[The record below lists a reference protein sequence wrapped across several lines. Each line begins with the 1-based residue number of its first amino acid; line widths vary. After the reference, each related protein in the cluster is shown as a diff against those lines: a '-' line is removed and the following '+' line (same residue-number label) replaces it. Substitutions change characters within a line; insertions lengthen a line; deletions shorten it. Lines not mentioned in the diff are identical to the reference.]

1 MNWQA
6 INFDWNQVR
15 AFLATVEEG
24 TLSAAARALG
34 QTQPTVGRQVAA
46 LEEHLGVTLFERS
59 GRVLQLTPSGFELVE
74 HVREMG
80 EAATRVSL
88 AATGQSTSVEG
99 VVRVTATEMYSAF
112 LLPRIVARVRELHP
126 GIVLEIV
133 ATNSLSDLRH
143 READIAIRNS
153 NPTDPDMIARR
164 MPDDYGVLFVTKAM
178 GAFASREEAS
188 DAPFIGFSVGDDTD
202 YLSFLQGE
210 LPITSK
216 NFSVRT
222 KNHLVHWALAR
233 AGLGVGMT
241 MAEMGDA
248 DPDMVRAF
256 PDMPPVPFPVWL
268 VAPRELKTSRRV
280 RIVFDCIAEI
290 CEQRRMKPS

>member
-59 GRVLQLTPSGFELVE
+59 GRALQLTPSGLELAE
-74 HVREMG
+74 HVRAMG
-80 EAATRVSL
+80 EAATKVSL

-112 LLPRIVARVRELHP
+112 LLPKIVARLKETHP

-153 NPTDPDMIARR
+153 DPTDPEMIARR
-164 MPDDYGVLFVTKAM
+164 MPDDHGVLYVTKSL
-178 GAFASREEAS
+178 GAYASIEAART
-188 DAPFIGFSVGDDTD
+188 APFIGFTEGDDND
-202 YLSFLQGE
+202 YLAFLQSN
-210 LPITSK
+210 LPITAA
-216 NFSVRT
+216 NFTVRT

-248 DPDMVRAF
+248 DPEMVRAF
-256 PDMPPVPFPVWL
+256 PDVAPVPFPVWL

-280 RIVFDCIAEI
+280 RIVFDAIAEI
-290 CEQRRMKPS
+290 CEQRRIKAA